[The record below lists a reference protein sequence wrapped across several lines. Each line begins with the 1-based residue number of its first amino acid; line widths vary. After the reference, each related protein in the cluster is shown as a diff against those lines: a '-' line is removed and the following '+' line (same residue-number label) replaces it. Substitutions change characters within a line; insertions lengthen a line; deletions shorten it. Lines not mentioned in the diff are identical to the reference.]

1 MNKKK
6 LYNHVK
12 KLFLYDENII
22 SISFVGSFNYK
33 KNFND
38 IDLVFILSEVNVRN
52 FNSIINKISSLKK
65 SKLFKDK
72 NLIINNLLGPV
83 KFNLQ
88 KNDIVLHV
96 MIYSLSQHIEHSAK
110 SPFTCFDWERSSN
123 YIGKS
128 ISDCFSVRTL
138 MLSDF
143 ISSVRGIGNF
153 NKDISN
159 NQISCIKYYKYNNKI
174 LLKKIKI
181 KIDNRN
187 QFSYPKSLIINTVK
201 NFLKYIN
208 QNNKEYSLKNVWEF
222 LVKKKILNKKEIL
235 ILKTSIR
242 INEIKKISVIFIQ
255 NFLYHLKY
263 IKKNSISINFLRHL
277 ETILPS
283 RIFIGQKINP
293 LLKQSNKDNKY
304 SLGDLSV
311 INNKIIYTSSSLR
324 SQNTSSV
331 LFPGHKY
338 QVLKLVDEI
347 DYGLVEGL
355 DFVQLKKYFY
365 KLYIKKKNG
374 KKFKYP
380 RGESYNDVR
389 KRIFL
394 LIKKFS
400 YDKKN
405 SIIITHNVFIRVLLG
420 MFLKVKDSELH
431 HISINYGQNF
441 HFILYNNRLYPNFPR
456 PYLLNLFSRN
466 YVNS

>member
-38 IDLVFILSEVNVRN
+38 IDLVFILSEVNIKN
-52 FNSIINKISSLKK
+52 FNSIINKIISLKK

-96 MIYSLSQHIEHSAK
+96 MIYSLSQHIEHSIK

-143 ISSVRGIGNF
+143 ISSVRGISNF

-159 NQISCIKYYKYNNKI
+159 NQISCTKYYKYKNKI
-174 LLKKIKI
+174 LLKKIKV

-187 QFSYPKSLIINTVK
+187 QFSYPKSLIVNTVK

-208 QNNKEYSLKNVWEF
+208 QNNKEYSLKNVWRF
-222 LVKKKILNKKEIL
+222 VVTRKILNEKEIL
-235 ILKTSIR
+235 ILKTSTK
-242 INEIKKISVIFIQ
+242 INQIKKISLTFTR
-255 NFLYHLKY
+255 NFLDHLKY

-277 ETILPS
+277 ESVLPS

-293 LLKQSNKDNKY
+293 LLKQSSKDNKY
-304 SLGDLSV
+304 FLGNLSN
-311 INNKIIYTSSSLR
+311 INNKIIYTSSLLR
-324 SQNTSSV
+324 SKSTSSI

-338 QVLKLVDEI
+338 KVLKLADEI

-365 KLYIKKKNG
+365 KLYSKMKNG
-374 KKFKYP
+374 KNFKYP
-380 RGESYNDVR
+380 GGESYKDVR

-394 LIKKFS
+394 LIKKIS

-405 SIIITHNVFIRVLLG
+405 TIIITHNVFIRVLLG

-441 HFILYNNRLYPNFPR
+441 NFILYNNRLYPNFSR
-456 PYLLNLFSRN
+456 HDLLGLFSKD
-466 YVNS
+466 YVNI